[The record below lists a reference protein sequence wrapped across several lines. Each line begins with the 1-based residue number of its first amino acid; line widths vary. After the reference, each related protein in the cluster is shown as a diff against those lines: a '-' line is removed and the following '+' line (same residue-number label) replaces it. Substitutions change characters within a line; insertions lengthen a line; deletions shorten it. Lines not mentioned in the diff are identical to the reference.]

1 MSNTRMMEI
10 TISGNNLKH
19 LQLIRK
25 LAEELGLKIKTASSS
40 VEESD
45 VIYGTEKN
53 NSEKLYQL
61 MQEMAESGGLESI
74 QDPIKWQRKI
84 RKDKILYGRE

>member
-1 MSNTRMMEI
+1 MEI

-25 LAEELGLKIKTASSS
+25 LAEELGLKIKTSSS
-40 VEESD
+40 NVEEND
-45 VIYGTEKN
+45 IIYGTEKT

-74 QDPIKWQRKI
+74 KDPVEWQREI

>member
-1 MSNTRMMEI
+1 MMEI

-25 LAEELGLKIKTASSS
+25 LAEELGLKIKTSSS
-40 VEESD
+40 NVEEND
-45 VIYGTEKN
+45 IIYGTEKT

-74 QDPIKWQRKI
+74 KDPVEWQREI